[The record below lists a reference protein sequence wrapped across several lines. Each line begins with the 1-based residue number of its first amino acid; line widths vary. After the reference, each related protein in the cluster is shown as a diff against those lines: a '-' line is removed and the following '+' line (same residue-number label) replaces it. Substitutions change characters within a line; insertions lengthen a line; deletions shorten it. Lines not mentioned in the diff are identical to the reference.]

1 MKSRSL
7 LMVVLIGLTGGCAA
21 PSLVSFP
28 FDPGGRGL
36 NSPYGE
42 MNPHITGQYIAFV
55 SDRRGSQDVYL
66 YDTTVRNLIPLP
78 GLNSLDMVAFD
89 PSVSENGRFIT
100 FNGNRQG
107 RTDIYVY
114 DRDTRQLRNLT
125 ENLKTAVRNPTITA
139 DGNMIAFEASINGQW
154 DILLYN
160 RFGQP
165 VTGLP
170 NSQP

>member
-1 MKSRSL
+1 
-7 LMVVLIGLTGGCAA
+7 
-21 PSLVSFP
+21 
-28 FDPGGRGL
+28 
-36 NSPYGE
+36 
-42 MNPHITGQYIAFV
+42 
-55 SDRRGSQDVYL
+55 
-66 YDTTVRNLIPLP
+66 
-78 GLNSLDMVAFD
+78 MVASD
-89 PSVSENGRFIT
+89 PSVSENGRFIA

-125 ENLKTAVRNPTITA
+125 ENLKTAVRNPAITA
-139 DGNMIAFEASINGQW
+139 DGNVIAFEASINGQW